1 MPRRTAP
8 PNGGNFA
15 SKPRIDRLAFRRQH
29 REHAL
34 VHPIQRF
41 TLDKAVQCLFVT
53 AQHDDGPRPHVLA
66 WQPEEARGVISYPL
80 L

>member
-1 MPRRTAP
+1 
-8 PNGGNFA
+8 
-15 SKPRIDRLAFRRQH
+15 
-29 REHAL
+29 